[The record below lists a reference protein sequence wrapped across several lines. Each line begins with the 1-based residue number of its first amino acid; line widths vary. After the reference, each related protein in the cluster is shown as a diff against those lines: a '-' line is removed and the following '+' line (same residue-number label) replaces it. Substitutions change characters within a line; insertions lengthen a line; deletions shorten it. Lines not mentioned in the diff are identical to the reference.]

1 MHSFTGGESVYYSP
15 VWHKKGCPCS
25 TPSFTQCCS
34 KVVPRLKVHGGVND
48 GQIFTTICK
57 IDCSIFFPVIKCCEL
72 ETTAAFPSQ
81 TW

>member
-1 MHSFTGGESVYYSP
+1 MHSFNGGESLAYSP

-34 KVVPRLKVHGGVND
+34 KVVPRLKINGRVQGGKIV
-48 GQIFTTICK
+48 TTICK
-57 IDCSIFFPVIKCCEL
+57 VGCSIFLPVINCCEF
-72 ETTAAFPSQ
+72 ERAAVFPSQ